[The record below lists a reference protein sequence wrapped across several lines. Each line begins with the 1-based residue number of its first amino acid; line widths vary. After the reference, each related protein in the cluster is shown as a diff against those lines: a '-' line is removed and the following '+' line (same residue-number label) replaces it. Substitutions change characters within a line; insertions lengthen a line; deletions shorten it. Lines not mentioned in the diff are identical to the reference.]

1 MEIYLLLT
9 IFISFFEKIFLKIRN
24 IMKKT
29 IKTINEM
36 RGLNNKKELYPTIN
50 NQMFNID
57 IKKFV
62 KKIDLVL

>member
-1 MEIYLLLT
+1 
-9 IFISFFEKIFLKIRN
+9 
-24 IMKKT
+24 MKKT

-36 RGLNNKKELYPTIN
+36 RGLNNKKVLYPTIN
-50 NQMFNID
+50 NPMFNID